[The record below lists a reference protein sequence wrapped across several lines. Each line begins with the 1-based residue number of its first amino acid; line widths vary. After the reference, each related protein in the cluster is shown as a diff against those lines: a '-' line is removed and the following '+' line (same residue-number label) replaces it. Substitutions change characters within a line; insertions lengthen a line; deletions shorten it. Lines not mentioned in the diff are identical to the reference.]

1 MAKHLIYNYT
11 FTPGTSLNGTIVVEG
26 NYPVRTWQL
35 VTNTGTA
42 GDYNHTFVRDDLAS
56 STGAID
62 IISGGSGGN
71 LIVAESG
78 TSYDPVSGIM
88 TVTTTTSHGLVNG
101 DTIQF
106 RQDSLIFTCEKD
118 GNNAE
123 KSYPRTTDPTF
134 GQNIVITKVDA
145 DTFTCFVSDASTDNE
160 IIYNFS
166 DKTLSGSTYYN
177 SVLDTT
183 TMTLLADTSDMDYR
197 DELQI
202 FVDKQH
208 SEIEFSET
216 FIDPVS
222 KLRVSNP
229 QNLIDTDFEYGLQPT
244 KWETIELVNQVP
256 SFYSN
261 SSDYSIADVTSVETF
276 QDSTNVTVN
285 TVADHGLVVGAPI
298 DVQGLSSR
306 TAEGKYLI
314 TAVPSDN
321 SFVYRATKKQ
331 EKTGRIDGSY
341 TVITPG
347 QFYNGSE
354 IQYNEEIGIET
365 DGNEPSTLQLYTNYV
380 HGFVAGSSLY
390 FTNTIGSLKY
400 TIEETATDIAPD
412 GRPYVDFSNTATVNF
427 NPDVSQTETR
437 VKRSTYTR
445 KFKTSDVDTAN
456 NAISWPNHRLR
467 QGDAVLYSPPAGD
480 AAVGGLQRFQIYY
493 VKDSSNPNA
502 VTLCETTNGQFNNN
516 PEINITSAGTSSYG
530 FHALMLCYEMG
541 RVYSYSGYQTRIYSR
556 RYYFGSGSGWDLQN
570 YSFGYNN
577 GRWVGLGQQRPGYIM
592 MMDKKT
598 STELNYNSFKDPI
611 YSTRSNSNFTFNK
624 GGTVPDGYEFT
635 EDWQRWD
642 QYSTTGDGTE
652 NQVYATYGRAI
663 IYQAHDYRSS
673 YSNQYGGN
681 YSSGGR
687 WFWMYMTDDGE
698 ADSFF
703 YANHGL
709 EDQSSLT
716 VTIGAGASI
725 RYRTDTGT
733 TYNTTPTFGYIGSGT
748 THSITVIGDDRF
760 KINTALRLSSA
771 SGTYTFAG
779 EGNNPLKNSFYIND
793 SRITNRQMGT
803 IGVGVGGS
811 IPTSLSGPVIPTVE
825 TIDVVHE
832 AVKAKMEE
840 VRTAT
845 GGDAIR
851 MLYDGSSNNG
861 YAPFQSWNSNTD
873 GGIQYISH
881 YRYNMYIYLMNTSG
895 STNSYYSGSLSSKP
909 NWGTGTRQDLFS
921 TTSLQG
927 LGFDMIE
934 TPYTHNTFT
943 NYWYSIKQFPDLS
956 NIGLTVNGLPVNR
969 ARWDWSSYWSYCQG
983 TYGQVNANQNANY
996 TNYDTSI
1003 GNGWRYNYV
1012 AKWTYGGNY
1021 NDYIQLSLVIDNSNW
1036 PGYYNNISGNHYF
1049 TPWYNLQPR
1058 DYTYGGQRYVIDMV
1072 WPLRNNTQSG
1082 KYGPSGSTLTHAQIA
1097 NTVAAGIAASM
1108 TSTELVGGVVQFEQ
1122 LNSVR
1127 FALRDPNDTQYDIT
1141 NPGMT
1146 PLIFTTLESTGGVD
1160 GFYGIDVVGAGGT
1173 QMQSFSSGLIPKR
1186 VIGFS
1191 SEAIAEL
1198 SSVMY
1203 INIPNHKMQN
1213 NQRFVYTNDGT
1224 GSIPGL
1230 TNEAT
1235 YHALV
1240 SGPDH
1245 IQVADGPDG
1254 SPIGIGTTG
1263 VGNFT
1268 LTVPSVAGI
1277 SSAVGT
1283 VAISTVSP
1291 TVVGTDTLF
1300 RRFFKAGDSFKV
1312 NDTTISPPT
1321 YTEFIVDS
1329 VIDDTNLTVTTQPTS
1344 GIQTTSYYVTTKIN
1358 TRPDGAFLHR
1368 PFDGGVEIDAG
1379 TSPNSSIVRQTR
1391 KYFRYQSGK
1400 GIQCSLAI
1408 NFNPSRVATSL
1419 VSSANTSL
1427 PSEVYRFTL
1436 ANNQGNSW
1444 NVSGAARDG
1453 QVFGENPPINI
1464 VKGDYLTFTVNAPG
1478 QPLWIKTAPTTGVG
1492 NSVAAVGNGTDA
1504 GTITLQ
1510 TDGLGIGTYYY
1521 QSENSAPMGGL
1532 INIEAVGSATTI
1544 AKVTTKYP
1552 HGITRVNQVTIK
1564 GSEDQ
1569 AYNGTFQVRSS
1580 TDFTFR
1586 YYISDATTTSVPNGI
1601 IEYNV
1606 DSWQNS
1612 KVRCGLFD
1620 YQNGMFFEFDGET
1633 LWAVRRSSV
1642 QQLPGTG
1649 AVTKGSNIMTGT
1661 DTNFSGQLV
1670 VGDKIVI
1677 RGQSHRITHIPSKT
1691 VVHMQPS
1698 YQGVDAADIIITKTV
1713 DIRVEQSEWNI
1724 DRADGTG
1731 PSGFLLDL
1739 TKIQMCYLDYSW
1751 YGAGKIR
1758 FGFKDTYGHV
1768 KYMHEFRHN
1777 NRLEEAYMRTGNI
1790 AGRYEIENEGIPTY
1804 VPSLFHWGTSII
1816 MDGKFDDDKA
1826 YLFTAPS
1833 KTLVFT
1839 NGDSNAVTTN
1849 GNSALTY
1856 RGGYYRDYYVRIP
1869 FNQSDQGKFSA
1880 GAALYTADF
1889 ALNGTNASPYPH
1901 IVDYTDF
1908 NGGNFNV
1915 YIYVGSYYR
1924 WQQPGTYPY
1933 VANGTAVNVG
1943 APASGAAD
1951 DELVNKIPLVSIR
1964 LAPSVDNNLTGALGA
1979 REIINR
1985 MQLQMKSLGI
1995 TLTHDCTVDLILN
2008 GASSNR
2014 TFSDVASP
2022 SLSELVQHAAGD
2034 KIVGGSVIY
2043 SLRASGGAEASGG
2056 RRLPA
2061 TSDFDLSQITDLGNA
2076 ILGGDGTYPNGPDL
2090 LTIAIAPVDTA
2101 SINADSPLEVS
2112 SRISWTE
2119 SQA

>member
-71 LIVAESG
+71 LIVATSG

-106 RQDSLIFTCEKD
+106 RQDALIFTCEKD

-202 FVDKQH
+202 LVDDQH
-208 SEIEFSET
+208 EKIEFSET
-216 FIDPVS
+216 FIDPES

-244 KWETIELVNQVP
+244 KWETIELVNMVP

-261 SSDYSIADVTSVETF
+261 SSDYSIANITSVETY
-276 QDSTNVTVN
+276 QDSQNITVVTGG
-285 TVADHGLVVGAPI
+285 DHGLVVGAPI
-298 DVQGLSSR
+298 DVQGLAAR
-306 TAEGKYLI
+306 TAEGKFLI
-314 TAVPSDN
+314 TAVPN
-321 SFVYRATKKQ
+321 NTTFVYRAKKAQ

-354 IQYNEEIGIET
+354 IKYNEEIGIET
-365 DGNEPSTLQLYTNYV
+365 DGNDPSTLKVYTNYV
-380 HGFVAGSSLY
+380 HGFIAGSSLY
-390 FTNTIGSLKY
+390 FTNSFGSLKY
-400 TIEETATDIAPD
+400 TIEEAATATAPD

-427 NPDVSQTETR
+427 NPDVSLTETR
-437 VKRSTYTR
+437 IKRSTYTR
-445 KFKTSDVDTAN
+445 KFVSADVDTGN
-456 NAISWPNHRLR
+456 NAIEWPNHRLR
-467 QGDAVLYSPPAGD
+467 QGDCLLYSPPSGD
-480 AAVGGLQRFQIYY
+480 APLGGLQRFQIYY
-493 VKDSSNPNA
+493 VKDASNQNA
-502 VTLCETTNGQFNNN
+502 VTLCETTNGQFNSN
-516 PEINITSAGTSSYG
+516 PEINITSAGTSAYG
-530 FHALMLCYEMG
+530 KHALMLCYEIG
-541 RVYSYSGYQTRIYSR
+541 YIYSYSGYRVDLYSR
-556 RYYFGSGSGWDLQN
+556 RYYYGSGSGYDLTN
-570 YSFGYNN
+570 YSLGYN
-577 GRWVGLGQQRPGYIM
+577 GSRWTGIGQVVPQNIM
-592 MMDKKT
+592 IMDKKT
-598 STELNYNSFKDPI
+598 STEINYNSFKDPI

-624 GGTVPDGYEFT
+624 GGSTPDGYEFT

-652 NQVYATYGRAI
+652 NQVYASYGRAFV
-663 IYQAHDYRSS
+663 YQAHDYRSS
-673 YSNQYGGN
+673 YSYQYGGN

-687 WFWMYMTDDGE
+687 WFWMYLIDDTE

-709 EDQSSLT
+709 ADQSNLT
-716 VTIGAGASI
+716 VTVGAGASI
-725 RYRTDTGT
+725 KYRTDTGT
-733 TYNTTPTFGYIGSGT
+733 TYNTVPTYGYIGSGT
-748 THSITVIGDDRF
+748 THSITVVGDDRF
-760 KINTALRLSSA
+760 QINTAVRLTSA
-771 SGTYTFAG
+771 SGTYTFTG
-779 EGNNPLKNSFYIND
+779 EGNNPLKNTFYLPD
-793 SRITNRQMGT
+793 TRITNQQMGT

-811 IPTSLSGPVIPTVE
+811 IPTSLSGPVTPTVE

-832 AVKAKMEE
+832 SVKAKIDTIQTVMGSDK
-840 VRTAT
+840 V
-845 GGDAIR
+845 R
-851 MLYDGSSNNG
+851 MLYDGSNNNG
-861 YAPFQSWNSNTD
+861 YAPFQSWNSNVD
-873 GGIQYISH
+873 GGAQYLSN
-881 YRYNMYIYLMNTSG
+881 YRYNMQIYLQNTNG
-895 STNSYYSGSLSSKP
+895 NTNSYSSGSLSNKSP
-909 NWGTGTRQDLFS
+909 WGTGTRQDLFS
-921 TTSLQG
+921 TTALAG
-927 LGFDMIE
+927 MGFNVIE
-934 TPYTHNTFT
+934 TPYTNNTYT
-943 NYWYSIKQFPDLS
+943 DYWYSIKQIPDLS
-956 NIGLTVNGLPVNR
+956 TLTVSGLPVNR
-969 ARWDWSSYWSYCQG
+969 CRMDWTSIWSYNTGSQI
-983 TYGQVNANQNANY
+983 QNNVNQNMDY
-996 TNYDTSI
+996 TNYDSSI
-1003 GNGWRYNYV
+1003 GNGWRYNWIGTF
-1012 AKWTYGGNY
+1012 AGGGNY
-1021 NDYIQLSLVIDNSNW
+1021 HKYLTMTIVMDNSNW
-1036 PGYYNNISGNHYF
+1036 PGYYNNITGSTYYS
-1049 TPWYNLQPR
+1049 PWYYLTTR
-1058 DYTYGGQRYVIDMV
+1058 DYAYGGQRYVIDLV
-1072 WPLRNNTQSG
+1072 FPINRTVSNSN
-1082 KYGPSGSTLTHAQIA
+1082 YGQSGSTLTFQQMATTIA
-1097 NTVAAGIAASM
+1097 TGIAASM
-1108 TSTELVGGVVQFEQ
+1108 TSTELVAGTVKFEQ
-1122 LNSVR
+1122 VNSVR
-1127 FALRDPNDTQYDIT
+1127 FALRDPNDVQYDIT

-1146 PLIFTTLESTGGVD
+1146 PLVFETLEITGGVD
-1160 GFYGIDVVGAGGT
+1160 GYYSIDAVGAGGT
-1173 QMQSFSSGLIPKR
+1173 QMQSFAQALIPKR
-1186 VIGFS
+1186 TIGFTS
-1191 SEAIAEL
+1191 TAIQEL
-1198 SSVMY
+1198 SSVVY
-1203 INIPNHKMQN
+1203 INVPNHKMQN
-1213 NQRFVYTNDGT
+1213 NQKFVYTGDGP
-1224 GSIPGL
+1224 GVISGL
-1230 TNEAT
+1230 TSGT
-1235 YHALV
+1235 SYFALV

-1245 IQVADGPDG
+1245 IQVTDGPNG
-1254 SPIGIGTTG
+1254 APIGIGTTS
-1263 VGNFT
+1263 VGDFT
-1268 LTVPSVAGI
+1268 LTVPSIAGI
-1277 SSAVGT
+1277 SSAIGT
-1283 VAISTVSP
+1283 VAISTVSK
-1291 TVVGTDTLF
+1291 TINGTDTLF
-1300 RRFFKAGDSFKV
+1300 RRFFKAGDDFKI
-1312 NDTTISPPT
+1312 NDSTISPPT
-1321 YTEFIVDS
+1321 YTSFTVDA
-1329 VIDDTNLTVTTQPTS
+1329 VIDDTTLTVTTQPTS
-1344 GIQTTSYYVTTKIN
+1344 GILTTQYYVTTKIN

-1419 VSSANTSL
+1419 VSSGNTAL

-1436 ANNQGNSW
+1436 NSNEGNSW
-1444 NVSGAARDG
+1444 NVAGNSRDG
-1453 QVFGENPPINI
+1453 NIFGENVPIVAI
-1464 VKGDYLTFTVNAPG
+1464 KGDYLVFTVNSPG
-1478 QPLWIKTAPTTGVG
+1478 ENLWIKTAPGTGVG
-1492 NSVAAVGNGTDA
+1492 NSVAAVGNGTDS
-1504 GTITLQ
+1504 GTITWQ
-1510 TDGLGIGTYYY
+1510 TSGLGIGTYYY
-1521 QSENSAPMGGL
+1521 QGETTGAMSGV
-1532 INIEAVGSATTI
+1532 INLEAVGTATTI

-1552 HGITRVNQVTIK
+1552 HGITRVNKVTIK
-1564 GSEDQ
+1564 GSEDP

-1580 TDFTFR
+1580 TDFEFR
-1586 YYISDATTTSVPNGI
+1586 YYITDATTTSVPNGI

-1661 DTNFSGQLV
+1661 QTNFSGQLSI
-1670 VGDKIVI
+1670 GDKIVI
-1677 RGQSHRITHIPSKT
+1677 RGQSHRVTHLPSKT
-1691 VVHMQPS
+1691 TLHMQPS
-1698 YQGVDAADIIITKTV
+1698 YQGVDASDIIITKTV
-1713 DIRVEQSEWNI
+1713 DARIQQTEWNI

-1833 KTLVFT
+1833 KSLVFT
-1839 NGDSNAVTTN
+1839 NGDSN
-1849 GNSALTY
+1849 SANTAGTSTLTY
-1856 RGGYYRDYYVRIP
+1856 SGGYWRNYYVRIP
-1869 FNQSDQGKFSA
+1869 FATSDQGKFTT
-1880 GAALYTADF
+1880 GAALYTADGT
-1889 ALNGTNASPYPH
+1889 LNGTAASPYAH

-1908 NGGNFNV
+1908 SGGNFNV
-1915 YIYVGSYYR
+1915 YIYVGRYAY
-1924 WQQPGTYPY
+1924 WQTPGTYPSVGNA
-1933 VANGTAVNVG
+1933 VAVSVG
-1943 APASGAAD
+1943 APPSGASD
-1951 DELVNKIPLVSIR
+1951 DNLTARIPLVSIR
-1964 LAPSVDNNLTGALGA
+1964 LAPSVDNNLTGNLGA

-2008 GASSNR
+2008 GQSSNR
-2014 TFSDVASP
+2014 TFNDVASP

-2034 KIVGGSVIY
+2034 QIVSGSTIY
-2043 SLRASGGAEASGG
+2043 SLRASGGAEGSGG

-2090 LTIAIAPVDTA
+2090 LTIAITPVDTSA
-2101 SINADSPLEVS
+2101 INADAPLEVS
-2112 SRISWTE
+2112 ARISWTE